1 MSSPKNEKTN
11 TIPISI
17 REPASKSRL
26 ATDPEFIFKPV
37 VILYLNKYHVV
48 FQNTT
53 KQHKKP
59 LKIE

>member
-1 MSSPKNEKTN
+1 MKN
-11 TIPISI
+11 IPMSI